1 MSINDGLNSVVCAI
15 AVILAAFDSMLPNN
29 HIVYY
34 TLKGFLFVVIL
45 GLENN
50 INNVYGFNT
59 Y

>member
-1 MSINDGLNSVVCAI
+1 MVCAI
-15 AVILAAFDSMLPNN
+15 AVILATFDSMLPNN